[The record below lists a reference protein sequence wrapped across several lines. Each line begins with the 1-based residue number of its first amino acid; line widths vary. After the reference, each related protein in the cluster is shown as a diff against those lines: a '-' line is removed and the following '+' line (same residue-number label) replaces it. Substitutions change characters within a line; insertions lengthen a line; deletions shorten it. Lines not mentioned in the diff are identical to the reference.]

1 MLRHLLLDQKGAIA
15 VEAAVV
21 LPVFLSVLFFA
32 IYGLGNAF
40 ASERLDASLKIVSD
54 EIRFGRAQAAGV
66 QDKLDA
72 PDYYKRAIC
81 ENMSIMQ
88 SRCAETIS
96 VEVQLFDASG
106 TSGANNPAGYV
117 ASSTLVSIEA
127 SMEGPFGL
135 QFGDEPI
142 NIRSARFF
150 LTEPF

>member
-66 QDKLDA
+66 QDKLMRPIITSA
-72 PDYYKRAIC
+72 PFVKTCPSYNRAVRKQSVLRCNCLMHPALQVQTILPVMSPLLHLFLLKRVWKAPLGC
-81 ENMSIMQ
+81 NLVMSQ
-88 SRCAETIS
+88 SIS
-96 VEVQLFDASG
+96 DQRAFS
-106 TSGANNPAGYV
+106 
-117 ASSTLVSIEA
+117 
-127 SMEGPFGL
+127 
-135 QFGDEPI
+135 
-142 NIRSARFF
+142 
-150 LTEPF
+150 